1 MKDTDLIKQ
10 KIDIVEF
17 INEYVPLKKAGRNF
31 QALCPFHSEKT
42 PSFNVSPDRQI
53 WHCFGACNEGGDI
66 FTFLMKR
73 ENIEFPEA
81 LRELALRAG
90 IELSSPVEQ
99 DERLKHID
107 RLYEI
112 NHLASEYY
120 HYLLTKH
127 ASGSRAREYLRKRNV
142 PEKLM
147 NTFMLGYAPDGWRNV
162 YPYLKKKRY
171 ADEEIVMA
179 GLAIK
184 GDGNYYDRFRGRI
197 IFTLADHRGK
207 IAGFSGRLLKESG
220 EAKYINTPETPVY
233 HKGSLLYG
241 LNVTRDAIRKA
252 ESVIVCEGEFD
263 VLSSYR
269 EGISNIVAI
278 KGTALTEEQ
287 LRLLK
292 RFTNEIRLA
301 LDMDFAGDQA
311 ARRSIALADELD
323 FTIRVVEL
331 PEGKDLDEGLIVNP
345 TAVKQ
350 AVNHAASV
358 YDFMLHS
365 ARKRYD
371 VTDPYGKKMFA
382 REVLPLFARIINP
395 IVQHHYVKQVAEFL
409 SVSEASILA
418 EIEKETKR
426 RSSIPVPPR
435 QLSNGEQPLTR
446 QERLEQHLLALIV
459 QARNPHEYLKR
470 TIQTLTIDSIS
481 SKPVRRIFMILH
493 EKMPDLK
500 LIDHVLPTELTDTYN
515 RAYLKDIRTLLADEQ
530 IFDKEFLQTVRELR
544 KLQIK
549 QRISE
554 IGKGMKKKEDLSVLN
569 SEFGKLSEELKKISQ
584 RSK

>member
-179 GLAIK
+179 
-184 GDGNYYDRFRGRI
+184 
-197 IFTLADHRGK
+197 
-207 IAGFSGRLLKESG
+207 
-220 EAKYINTPETPVY
+220 
-233 HKGSLLYG
+233 
-241 LNVTRDAIRKA
+241 
-252 ESVIVCEGEFD
+252 
-263 VLSSYR
+263 
-269 EGISNIVAI
+269 
-278 KGTALTEEQ
+278 
-287 LRLLK
+287 
-292 RFTNEIRLA
+292 
-301 LDMDFAGDQA
+301 
-311 ARRSIALADELD
+311 
-323 FTIRVVEL
+323 
-331 PEGKDLDEGLIVNP
+331 
-345 TAVKQ
+345 
-350 AVNHAASV
+350 
-358 YDFMLHS
+358 
-365 ARKRYD
+365 
-371 VTDPYGKKMFA
+371 
-382 REVLPLFARIINP
+382 
-395 IVQHHYVKQVAEFL
+395 
-409 SVSEASILA
+409 
-418 EIEKETKR
+418 
-426 RSSIPVPPR
+426 
-435 QLSNGEQPLTR
+435 
-446 QERLEQHLLALIV
+446 
-459 QARNPHEYLKR
+459 
-470 TIQTLTIDSIS
+470 
-481 SKPVRRIFMILH
+481 
-493 EKMPDLK
+493 
-500 LIDHVLPTELTDTYN
+500 
-515 RAYLKDIRTLLADEQ
+515 
-530 IFDKEFLQTVRELR
+530 
-544 KLQIK
+544 
-549 QRISE
+549 
-554 IGKGMKKKEDLSVLN
+554 
-569 SEFGKLSEELKKISQ
+569 
-584 RSK
+584 